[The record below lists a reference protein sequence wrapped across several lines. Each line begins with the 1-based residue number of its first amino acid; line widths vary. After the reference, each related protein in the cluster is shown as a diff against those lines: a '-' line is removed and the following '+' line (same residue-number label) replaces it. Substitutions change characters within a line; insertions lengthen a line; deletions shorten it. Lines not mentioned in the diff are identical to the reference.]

1 MYLKRKMMSN
11 GIITLE
17 DLKLVIKRIKR
28 RKGIESNSDISI
40 TMIAKE
46 LGYSRQ
52 TLYKR
57 NDFDEVLAPF
67 KKIKI
72 SSKIDTI
79 NIGTKEYYK
88 NISQEKEK
96 EIKKLKG
103 IIQKLKNKLIDY
115 HVLEKNLK
123 IINEKTERLQN
134 RALNLNELKN
144 ENQAL
149 MKRNN
154 ILSEDN
160 EMLRKKI
167 MKINSFKLED

>member
-1 MYLKRKMMSN
+1 MSN

-57 NDFDEVLAPF
+57 NDFDEVLEPF

-79 NIGTKEYYK
+79 KIGTKEYYK

-103 IIQKLKNKLIDY
+103 IIQKLKNKLIDH

-134 RALNLNELKN
+134 WALNLSELKN

-167 MKINSFKLED
+167 MEINSFKLED

>member
-1 MYLKRKMMSN
+1 MKLAKRPEHA
-11 GIITLE
+11 GFYFQDVTQL
-17 DLKLVIKRIKR
+17 R
-28 RKGIESNSDISI
+28 SI
-40 TMIAKE
+40 HWFH
-46 LGYSRQ
+46 L
-52 TLYKR
+52 
-57 NDFDEVLAPF
+57 
-67 KKIKI
+67 
-72 SSKIDTI
+72 
-79 NIGTKEYYK
+79 
-88 NISQEKEK
+88 K

-134 RALNLNELKN
+134 RALNLSELKN

-154 ILSEDN
+154 MLLEDN

>member
-11 GIITLE
+11 GITLE

-67 KKIKI
+67 KKIK
-72 SSKIDTI
+72 
-79 NIGTKEYYK
+79 
-88 NISQEKEK
+88 
-96 EIKKLKG
+96 
-103 IIQKLKNKLIDY
+103 
-115 HVLEKNLK
+115 
-123 IINEKTERLQN
+123 
-134 RALNLNELKN
+134 
-144 ENQAL
+144 
-149 MKRNN
+149 
-154 ILSEDN
+154 
-160 EMLRKKI
+160 
-167 MKINSFKLED
+167 